1 MPGLAW
7 QNTEGNVMGTYLH
20 GLFEEPVVLHA
31 LFGMETTT
39 LETVFEGLADYLELH
54 MSAATLQSL
63 IP

>member
-1 MPGLAW
+1 
-7 QNTEGNVMGTYLH
+7 MGTYLH
-20 GLFEEPVVLHA
+20 GLFEGPVVLQA